1 LHLSKKRGILP
12 MFNPYFLININML
25 QNLDEK
31 NEENQNVD
39 SQKEAYYG
47 VGSFIIEVIKV
58 FFWAVI
64 IILPIRLFLFQPFFV
79 QGASMEPN
87 FDDGQYLIVNE
98 LGYKETSFDLGGNH
112 LFSFEP
118 FKELSRG
125 DVIVFRY
132 PKNPSQFFIKRVI
145 GLPGETVSI
154 KDGQIMIANEKNP
167 TGFILDESSYLPM
180 DLKTSGEMTRKLEGN
195 QYFVLGDNRG
205 ASHDS
210 RAWGPLPKN
219 LVIGKVTL
227 RAWPLAKTAVY

>member
-1 LHLSKKRGILP
+1 
-12 MFNPYFLININML
+12 MPY
-25 QNLDEK
+25 K
-31 NEENQNVD
+31 NFSDQED
-39 SQKEAYYG
+39 KEAYYG
-47 VGSFIIEVIKV
+47 VGSFIIEIIKV

-87 FDDGQYLIVNE
+87 FEDGEYLIVNE
-98 LGYKETSFDLGGNH
+98 LGYKETALNLFDNH
-112 LFSFEP
+112 LFSIEP

-145 GLPGETVSI
+145 GLPGETVTI
-154 KDGQIMIANEKNP
+154 KDGRIAITNSENP
-167 TGFILDESSYLPM
+167 AGFTLDESEYLSP
-180 DLKTSGEMTRKLEGN
+180 DLKTSGDMMMKLKDD

-210 RAWGPLPKN
+210 RAWGPLPEN
-219 LVIGKVTL
+219 LVIGKVLL
-227 RAWPLAKTAVY
+227 RAWPMARAAVY